1 MTSNKIRPGA
11 NYCMGNSINVT
22 TEGQSV
28 FYPDS
33 LNVGTAPA
41 GSTGLAKTISDSD
54 FNYATGKRGALLR
67 SFWMGLGANAGVEIR
82 SHDGTVLYFSFAGAA
97 FGPTSLVFGPEGVAL
112 PDGFRI
118 DILGSPSVL
127 IDFVLT
133 YEII

>member
-11 NYCMGNSINVT
+11 LYAMGNNINVT
-22 TEGQSV
+22 TEGQAM

-33 LNVGTAPA
+33 LHTGTAPA
-41 GSTGLAKTISDSD
+41 GSTGLAKDIADSD
-54 FNYATGKRGALLR
+54 FNYTAGKRGALLR

-118 DILGSPSVL
+118 DILGSPGVL
-127 IDFVLT
+127 IDFIVT